1 MQSAKSPTKSIITF
15 AVISCAAAWLI
26 ALPLWLTAD
35 PPVWLTSICALAI
48 MFTPTLA
55 AVAVVVATVPKGE
68 RIRRLGLWP
77 LGRAKRFISSL
88 ALAFVVIVI
97 VCLAAAPVGA
107 LLGLQDFDITLQPL
121 ADLTL
126 EQLKPYGID
135 RLPMPV
141 WALFLAQLFNV
152 LIAAFVI
159 NLLPALGEEVG
170 WRGWLLPELYQR
182 YGTAG
187 AILIGGALW
196 GVWHAPL
203 TLLGHNYGLTGL
215 NGLLGV
221 LLMIGFC
228 TVIGIIF
235 GWLRFRSNSVW
246 PAAIAHSTL
255 NAAAGFWFIFTPDS
269 ASHSTALVSV
279 VGIAG
284 WILPAAIAILL
295 VATGRF
301 RPASA
306 AETAPRP
313 AVPQAAHPAP

>member
-1 MQSAKSPTKSIITF
+1 M
-15 AVISCAAAWLI
+15 
-26 ALPLWLTAD
+26 
-35 PPVWLTSICALAI
+35 
-48 MFTPTLA
+48 
-55 AVAVVVATVPKGE
+55 VATVPKGE

-88 ALAFVVIVI
+88 ALAFGVIVI

-152 LIAAFVI
+152 VLASFAI

-182 YGTAG
+182 HGTAG

-215 NGLLGV
+215 KGFLGI

-228 TVIGIIF
+228 TVIGFIF
-235 GWLRFRSNSVW
+235 G
-246 PAAIAHSTL
+246 
-255 NAAAGFWFIFTPDS
+255 
-269 ASHSTALVSV
+269 
-279 VGIAG
+279 
-284 WILPAAIAILL
+284 
-295 VATGRF
+295 
-301 RPASA
+301 
-306 AETAPRP
+306 
-313 AVPQAAHPAP
+313 